1 MNIHGACNVITAGNK
16 RTSHRLESERPQGV
30 AQHQMV
36 RAVFA
41 AYNYPFIMVRSNTQ
55 SQLISRVVS
64 FVFACVAVVGVASSA
79 VAQEKPANQERPRRA
94 LPAETEAQDVIK
106 IDTDLVPVD
115 VTVTDTKGRLVRNLT
130 KEDFK
135 LFEDGIERPIAS
147 FNVEKIEGAP
157 RPVAIVFAIDVS
169 GSMTPE
175 EVERVTDAMR
185 EFSRRLADHPA
196 TFALMTFGM
205 HVKTIQSLTSDREK
219 LDRAFEKL
227 SHEPNGMSTHAYD
240 AVDDAVR
247 MLARHAP
254 LTKQHQLMK
263 RAVVVITDGFPV
275 GDVVSPETVIERA
288 NAADTSVYVVTM
300 PSYTRL
306 LAASKVMTPLP
317 TPLDVSGLVEKTGG
331 SSVYANQ
338 NDLGPL
344 FRAIAEEVA
353 SAYVLGFYPP
363 TENRRDGKV
372 HAIKIEGPA
381 GLTLR
386 QSRAE
391 YQSQKAEGRKQ

>member
-1 MNIHGACNVITAGNK
+1 MSSRFKAIGPLWFLLVMATFVLCTATG
-16 RTSHRLESERPQGV
+16 
-30 AQHQMV
+30 
-36 RAVFA
+36 
-41 AYNYPFIMVRSNTQ
+41 Y
-55 SQLISRVVS
+55 
-64 FVFACVAVVGVASSA
+64 
-79 VAQEKPANQERPRRA
+79 AQENPITQERPRRA
-94 LPAETEAQDVIK
+94 LPTDAEPQEVIK
-106 IDTDLVPVD
+106 VDTDLVPLD
-115 VTVTDTKGRLVRNLT
+115 VIATDAKGRLVRDL
-130 KEDFK
+130 KKQDFK
-135 LFEDGIERPIAS
+135 LFEDGVERSIAS
-147 FNVEKIEGAP
+147 FNIEKIEGAP

-175 EVERVTDAMR
+175 EVERVSGAMR
-185 EFSRRLADHPA
+185 EFSQRLADHPA

-254 LTKQHQLMK
+254 LTKQHQMVK

-275 GDVVSPETVIERA
+275 GDVVSPETVIQRA

-300 PSYTRL
+300 PSYTRV
-306 LAASKVMTPLP
+306 LASTKMMPLP

-331 SSVYANQ
+331 RSVYATDH
-338 NDLGPL
+338 DLGPL

-353 SAYVLGFYPP
+353 SAYVIGFYPP
-363 TENRRDGKV
+363 VDNRKDGKF
-372 HAIKIEGPA
+372 HSLRIEGPA
-381 GLTLR
+381 GITLR
-386 QSRAE
+386 QSRNG
-391 YQSQKAEGRKQ
+391 YQSQK

>member
-1 MNIHGACNVITAGNK
+1 MLSAFIPSRWPRQVCLPA
-16 RTSHRLESERPQGV
+16 L
-30 AQHQMV
+30 
-36 RAVFA
+36 VFFLIVLA
-41 AYNYPFIMVRSNTQ
+41 PF
-55 SQLISRVVS
+55 L
-64 FVFACVAVVGVASSA
+64 AK
-79 VAQEKPANQERPRRA
+79 AQEDATKQERPRRA
-94 LPAETEAQDVIK
+94 LPTENDPQDIIK

-115 VTVTDTKGRLVRNLT
+115 VTVTDSKGRLVRNLK

-157 RPVAIVFAIDVS
+157 RPVAIVFALDLS

-175 EVERVTDAMR
+175 EIARVSDAMR
-185 EFSRRLADHPA
+185 EFSKRLAEHPA
-196 TFALMTFGM
+196 VFAVMIFGM
-205 HVKTIQSLTSDREK
+205 RVKTLQSFTDDREK
-219 LDRAFEKL
+219 LDRAFERL
-227 SHEPNGMSTHAYD
+227 AHEPNGMSTHTYD

-247 MLARHAP
+247 MLVRHAP
-254 LTKQHQLMK
+254 LTRQHQLMK

-275 GDVVSPETVIERA
+275 GDTVSPDTVIERA

-306 LAASKVMTPLP
+306 LASTQMTPLP

-331 SSVYANQ
+331 RSVYANAR
-338 NDLGPL
+338 DLGPL

-353 SAYVLGFYPP
+353 AAYALGFYPP
-363 TENRRDGKV
+363 KEKRNDGKF
-372 HAIKIEGPA
+372 HTLRIEGPS

-386 QSRAE
+386 QSRPG

>member
-1 MNIHGACNVITAGNK
+1 MSRGISQTLLLMLAIVLILSALLSATAQDN
-16 RTSHRLESERPQGV
+16 P
-30 AQHQMV
+30 
-36 RAVFA
+36 
-41 AYNYPFIMVRSNTQ
+41 
-55 SQLISRVVS
+55 SQ
-64 FVFACVAVVGVASSA
+64 
-79 VAQEKPANQERPRRA
+79 QERPRRA
-94 LPAETEAQDVIK
+94 IPANSEPQEVIK

-115 VTVTDTKGRLVRNLT
+115 VVVTDEKGRLVRNLR

-147 FNVEKIEGAP
+147 FNVEKVEGAA
-157 RPVAIVFAIDVS
+157 RPVAIVFALDVS

-175 EVERVTDAMR
+175 EINRVSTAMR
-185 EFSRRLADHPA
+185 EFSQRLAEHPA
-196 TFALMTFGM
+196 VFALMTFGM
-205 HVKTIQSLTSDREK
+205 HVKTVQSLTSDRGK
-219 LDRAFEKL
+219 LDRAFERL

-247 MLARHAP
+247 ILAKHAP
-254 LTKQHQLMK
+254 LTRQHQAVK

-300 PSYTRL
+300 PSYTQL
-306 LAASKVMTPLP
+306 LVSARMTPLP
-317 TPLDVSGLVEKTGG
+317 TPLDVSGLVERTGG
-331 SSVYANQ
+331 RSIYASEK
-338 NDLGPL
+338 DVGPL

-363 TENRRDGKV
+363 LEKRNDGKF
-372 HAIKIEGPA
+372 HTIRIEGPA

-386 QSRAE
+386 QSRAG
-391 YQSQKAEGRKQ
+391 YQSRKK

>member
-1 MNIHGACNVITAGNK
+1 MPCNLNFWRLSPRFYLGLIIVIFSIAPSVFGQGN
-16 RTSHRLESERPQGV
+16 P
-30 AQHQMV
+30 
-36 RAVFA
+36 A
-41 AYNYPFIMVRSNTQ
+41 A
-55 SQLISRVVS
+55 
-64 FVFACVAVVGVASSA
+64 
-79 VAQEKPANQERPRRA
+79 QERPRRA
-94 LPAETEAQDVIK
+94 MPTETEPQEVIK

-115 VTVTDTKGRLVRNLT
+115 VTVTDVKGHLVRNL
-130 KEDFK
+130 KREDFK

-147 FNVEKIEGAP
+147 FNVEKIEGSP
-157 RPVAIVFAIDVS
+157 RPVAIVFALDLS

-175 EVERVTDAMR
+175 EVDRVSDAMR
-185 EFSRRLADHPA
+185 EFSRQLASHPA
-196 TFALMTFGM
+196 VFALMTFGM
-205 HVKTIQSLTSDREK
+205 HVKTLQSLTSDREK
-219 LDRAFEKL
+219 LDRAFERL

-247 MLARHAP
+247 MLVRHAP
-254 LTKQHQLMK
+254 LTRQHQMIK

-275 GDVVSPETVIERA
+275 GDTVSPETVIERA

-306 LAASKVMTPLP
+306 LAASQVMTPLP

-331 SSVYANQ
+331 RSIYANE

-363 TENRRDGKV
+363 PQNRKDGKFHSIRV
-372 HAIKIEGPA
+372 EGPE
-381 GLTLR
+381 GVTLR
-386 QSRAE
+386 QSRPG
-391 YQSQKAEGRKQ
+391 YQSKKQ